1 MSACKQQYF
10 RDWNL
15 LSVGELIFPS
25 YVSDHPHRT
34 LLRKAGKC
42 QTETMYYYEMGSRSA
57 AFQWSQS
64 AKKVLKLLLKT
75 VVGLLRGDQL

>member
-1 MSACKQQYF
+1 MVTGLLLWNGGFANHVFFGTLQRGMPACKQQYF

-25 YVSDHPHRT
+25 DVSDHPHRT

-42 QTETMYYYEMGSRSA
+42 QTETMYYFEMGSRSA
-57 AFQWSQS
+57 AFQ
-64 AKKVLKLLLKT
+64 
-75 VVGLLRGDQL
+75 